1 LAGPLRG
8 VRLAVAAVEVEV
20 GRGAGR
26 NPASRTA
33 GFAPS
38 RRRVM
43 SRADVGRDI
52 EATLGLVPQF
62 IQDVPD
68 YLIESEWASFK
79 HLQLGEGEQWLAS

>member
-1 LAGPLRG
+1 
-8 VRLAVAAVEVEV
+8 
-20 GRGAGR
+20 
-26 NPASRTA
+26 
-33 GFAPS
+33 
-38 RRRVM
+38 M